1 MPTAIVRSPLGIYN
15 SRIYGLAQRNRALV
29 RPQLLFF
36 SPIGRSTFTF
46 PYAPREVSYSRL
58 ANTYAEIDRPGN
70 FPILD
75 RTAPQLMQVSMQFRV
90 ADVASKGMAP
100 IERQLDLLR
109 GMAVFPGQ
117 VLVSNMDSFLS
128 RPSFPTLVWNGV
140 KWAWFRITDLSIDV
154 TNRNL
159 SNKAT
164 QANANLTLTEER
176 NPWVPAIT
184 LPRITYEEE
193 PQRVSVAGQAA
204 PAAPGAPAPPP
215 SPQTTLL
222 QGSPQQNPNFNV
234 AGT

>member
-1 MPTAIVRSPLGIYN
+1 
-15 SRIYGLAQRNRALV
+15 
-29 RPQLLFF
+29 
-36 SPIGRSTFTF
+36 
-46 PYAPREVSYSRL
+46 
-58 ANTYAEIDRPGN
+58 
-70 FPILD
+70 
-75 RTAPQLMQVSMQFRV
+75 
-90 ADVASKGMAP
+90 
-100 IERQLDLLR
+100 
-109 GMAVFPGQ
+109 
-117 VLVSNMDSFLS
+117 MDSFLS